1 MHVFGKEASLGSY
14 SIKVVK
20 TEGVC
25 SYSSFLTHLLLQMI
39 VLSDVTLRRGSQ
51 KLLSDVSISIHP
63 GYKVGLTGANGTG
76 KSSLFAM
83 LRGELGQDE
92 GEISIPPNW
101 VIAHVAQET
110 PSSDMTAL
118 NYVLQGDT
126 EYIKLHKQLETAE
139 GVHLGE
145 LHAQLD
151 AIDGYTTESR
161 AATLLHGLGF
171 SNQQINNEV
180 NSFSGG
186 WRMRLN
192 LAQALMCRSDLL
204 LLDEPT
210 NHLDLDAVIWLQD
223 WLIKYPGTLILISH
237 DREFL
242 DAVVKH
248 IAHIEHSKL
257 TLYTGNYSAFEKIR
271 SERLAQQQSA
281 FEKQQRERAH
291 MQAYVDRF
299 RAQATKAKQA
309 QSRLKA
315 LGRMEEI
322 SAAQADSPFHFKF
335 FEPQKLPERLL
346 NITDAAIGYGDTLI
360 VDQIKMQLIPGQRI
374 GLIGPN
380 GAGKSTLIKFLAGEL
395 EAKSGESWQAQDLK
409 IGYFAQHQ
417 LEQLRVDQSALEQL
431 RALDAL
437 GDGKAREQ
445 DLRNYLGGFGF
456 QGERVDEPV
465 EPFSGGEKARLVLAL
480 LVYQKP
486 NLLLLDE
493 PTNHLDLQMRHAL
506 SVALQGFAGA
516 MVVVSHDRHLLKTVT
531 DELVIVHDG
540 KAEAFAGDLDDYAIF
555 IKDAIKQSE
564 VVNSG
569 FTDNDA
575 PQELSRKEQRQQE
588 AMRRKQL
595 QPLSNKLKKLEKQL
609 DEFTAKKEKLEK
621 ELADP
626 DIYSDKNIQKLK
638 QCLQNM
644 SEVEKALEA
653 VEMDWMEAG
662 EAYQQALQEA

>member
-1 MHVFGKEASLGSY
+1 
-14 SIKVVK
+14 
-20 TEGVC
+20 
-25 SYSSFLTHLLLQMI
+25 MI
-39 VLSDVTLRRGSQ
+39 VLTDVTLRRGSQ
-51 KLLSDVSISIHP
+51 KLLSDVSLSIHP

-83 LRGELGQDE
+83 ILGELGQDE
-92 GEISIPPNW
+92 GSLSIPPNW

-110 PSSDMTAL
+110 PSSEISAL
-118 NYVLQGDT
+118 DYVLQGDS
-126 EYIKLHKQLETAE
+126 EYIELHKQLETAE
-139 GVHLGE
+139 GAHLGE

-171 SNQQINNEV
+171 SNQQTNQPV

-210 NHLDLDAVIWLQD
+210 NHLDLDAVIWLQN
-223 WLIKYPGTLILISH
+223 WLIQYAGTLLLISH

-242 DAVVKH
+242 DAVVRH
-248 IAHIEHSKL
+248 VAHIEHAKL
-257 TLYTGNYSAFEKIR
+257 TLYAGNYSAFEKIR
-271 SERLAQQQSA
+271 AERLAQQQSA
-281 FEKQQRERAH
+281 YEKQQRERAH

-315 LGRMEEI
+315 LNRMEEI
-322 SAAQADSPFHFKF
+322 SAAQVDSPFHFKF
-335 FEPQKLPERLL
+335 FEPEKLPERLL
-346 NITDAAIGYGDTLI
+346 NVTDTAIGYGEGEQQITI
-360 VDQIKMQLIPGQRI
+360 VDQLKLQLMPGQRI

-395 EAKSGESWQAQDLK
+395 KPQKGESWQAQDLK

-417 LEQLRVDQSALEQL
+417 LEQLKLDLSALEQL
-431 RALDAL
+431 RALD
-437 GDGKAREQ
+437 KVAREQ

-456 QGERVDEPV
+456 QGARVDEPV
-465 EPFSGGEKARLVLAL
+465 KPFSGGEKARLVLAL

-506 SVALQGFAGA
+506 SVALQGFEGA
-516 MVVVSHDRHLLKTVT
+516 MVIVSHDRHLLKTVT
-531 DELVIVHDG
+531 DELIIVHDG
-540 KAEAFAGDLDDYAIF
+540 KAEAFAGDLDDYAKYIAE
-555 IKDAIKQSE
+555 AIKQSE
-564 VVNSG
+564 LKDKETNSHSQEAT
-569 FTDNDA
+569 TDI
-575 PQELSRKEQRQQE
+575 SRKQQRKNE
-588 AMRRKQL
+588 AERRKQL
-595 QPLSNKLKKLEKQL
+595 QPLRNKIKKLEKKL
-609 DEFTAKKEKLEK
+609 DELTEKQTIIETK
-621 ELADP
+621 LADP
-626 DIYSDKNIQKLK
+626 DSYLEENKEELKKNLRLKSDID
-638 QCLQNM
+638 
-644 SEVEKALEA
+644 KALGT
-653 VEMDWMEAG
+653 VESDWMELSEEYEKAS
-662 EAYQQALQEA
+662 L

>member
-1 MHVFGKEASLGSY
+1 
-14 SIKVVK
+14 
-20 TEGVC
+20 
-25 SYSSFLTHLLLQMI
+25 MI
-39 VLSDVTLRRGSQ
+39 VLTDVTLRRGSQ
-51 KLLSDVSISIHP
+51 KLLSDVSLSIHP

-83 LRGELGQDE
+83 ILGELGQDE
-92 GEISIPPNW
+92 GSLSIPPNW

-110 PSSDMTAL
+110 PSSEISAL
-118 NYVLQGDT
+118 DYVLQGDS
-126 EYIKLHKQLETAE
+126 EYIELHKQLETAE
-139 GVHLGE
+139 GAHLGE

-171 SNQQINNEV
+171 SNQQTNQPV

-210 NHLDLDAVIWLQD
+210 NHLDLDAVIWLQN
-223 WLIKYPGTLILISH
+223 WLIQYAGTLLLISH

-242 DAVVKH
+242 DAVVRH
-248 IAHIEHSKL
+248 VAHIEHAKL
-257 TLYTGNYSAFEKIR
+257 TLYAGNYSAFEKIR
-271 SERLAQQQSA
+271 AERLAQQQSA
-281 FEKQQRERAH
+281 YEKQQRERAH

-315 LGRMEEI
+315 LNRMEEI
-322 SAAQADSPFHFKF
+322 SAAQVDSPFHFKF
-335 FEPQKLPERLL
+335 FEPEKLPERLL
-346 NITDAAIGYGDTLI
+346 NVTDTAIGYGEGEQQITI
-360 VDQIKMQLIPGQRI
+360 VDQLKLQLMPGQRI

-395 EAKSGESWQAQDLK
+395 KPQKGESWQAQDLK

-417 LEQLRVDQSALEQL
+417 LEQLKLDLSALEQL
-431 RALDAL
+431 RTLD
-437 GDGKAREQ
+437 KVAREQ

-456 QGERVDEPV
+456 QGARVDEPV
-465 EPFSGGEKARLVLAL
+465 KPFSGGEKARLVLAL

-506 SVALQGFAGA
+506 SVALQGFEGA
-516 MVVVSHDRHLLKTVT
+516 MVIVSHDRHLLKTVT
-531 DELVIVHDG
+531 DELIIVHDG
-540 KAEAFAGDLDDYAIF
+540 KAEAFAGDLDDYAKYIAE
-555 IKDAIKQSE
+555 AIKQSE
-564 VVNSG
+564 LKDKETNSHSQEAT
-569 FTDNDA
+569 TDI
-575 PQELSRKEQRQQE
+575 SRKQQRKNE
-588 AMRRKQL
+588 AERRKQL
-595 QPLSNKLKKLEKQL
+595 QPLRNKIKKLEKKL
-609 DEFTAKKEKLEK
+609 DELTEKQTIIETK
-621 ELADP
+621 LADP
-626 DIYSDKNIQKLK
+626 DSYLEENKEELKKNLRLKSDID
-638 QCLQNM
+638 
-644 SEVEKALEA
+644 KALGT
-653 VEMDWMEAG
+653 VESDWMELSEEYEKAS
-662 EAYQQALQEA
+662 L

>member
-1 MHVFGKEASLGSY
+1 
-14 SIKVVK
+14 
-20 TEGVC
+20 
-25 SYSSFLTHLLLQMI
+25 MI
-39 VLSDVTLRRGSQ
+39 TLSDISLRRGSQ
-51 KLLSDVSISIHP
+51 KLLSGVSLSIHP

-83 LRGELGQDE
+83 LLGELGQDE
-92 GEISIPPNW
+92 GTLSIPPNW

-110 PSSDMTAL
+110 PSSEMSAL
-118 NYVLQGDT
+118 EYVLQGDA
-126 EYIKLHKQLETAE
+126 EYIELHKQLQTAE
-139 GVHLGE
+139 GAHLGE

-171 SNQQINNEV
+171 SNEQIKNPV

-210 NHLDLDAVIWLQD
+210 NHLDLDAVIWLQN

-248 IAHIEHSKL
+248 IAHIEHAKL

-281 FEKQQRERAH
+281 YEKQQRERAH

-315 LGRMEEI
+315 LGRMQEI
-322 SAAQADSPFHFKF
+322 SAAQIDSPFHFKF
-335 FEPQKLPERLL
+335 FEPEKIPERLL
-346 NITDAAIGYGDTLI
+346 NVTDAAIGYDDGKQQTTIIDNL
-360 VDQIKMQLIPGQRI
+360 KLQLTPGQRI

-395 EAKSGESWQAQDLK
+395 KAQKGETWQAQDLK

-417 LEQLRVDQSALEQL
+417 LEQLDPDKTALEQL
-431 RALDAL
+431 RALDQV
-437 GDGKAREQ
+437 AREQ
-445 DLRNYLGGFGF
+445 ELRNYLGGFGF
-456 QGERVDEPV
+456 RGERVDEPV
-465 EPFSGGEKARLVLAL
+465 KPFSGGEKARLVLAL

-506 SVALQGFAGA
+506 SVALQGFSGA
-516 MVVVSHDRHLLKTVT
+516 MVIVSHDRHLLKTVT
-531 DELVIVHDG
+531 DELLIVHNG
-540 KAEAFAGDLDDYAIF
+540 KAEEFAGDLDDYARYIA
-555 IKDAIKQSE
+555 DAIRQSE
-564 VVNSG
+564 HTEATSD
-569 FTDNDA
+569 TSTPHKEA
-575 PQELSRKEQRQQE
+575 HKELSRKQQRQQE
-588 AMRRKQL
+588 AERRKQL
-595 QPLSNKLKKLEKQL
+595 QPLRNKIK
-609 DEFTAKKEKLEK
+609 KLEK
-621 ELADP
+621 ELDDLSEKQAKLEAILAEP
-626 DIYSDKNIQKLK
+626 DTYLEENREALKKNL
-638 QCLQNM
+638 L
-644 SEVEKALEA
+644 EKSRIDQALEI
-653 VEMDWMEAG
+653 VETEWMEAS
-662 EAYQQALQEA
+662 EEYETKAAD

>member
-1 MHVFGKEASLGSY
+1 
-14 SIKVVK
+14 
-20 TEGVC
+20 
-25 SYSSFLTHLLLQMI
+25 MI

-63 GYKVGLTGANGTG
+63 AYKVGLTGANGTG

-92 GEISIPPNW
+92 GDVSIPPNW
-101 VIAHVAQET
+101 VVAHVAQET

-118 NYVLQGDT
+118 EYVLQGDT
-126 EYIKLHKQLETAE
+126 EYIELHKQLETAE
-139 GVHLGE
+139 GAHLGE
-145 LHAQLD
+145 LHGQLD

-171 SNQQINNEV
+171 SSEQINNAV

-210 NHLDLDAVIWLQD
+210 NHLDLDAVIWLQN
-223 WLIKYPGTLILISH
+223 WLIQYAGTLILISH

-248 IAHIEHSKL
+248 IAHIEHAKL
-257 TLYTGNYSAFEKIR
+257 TLYSGNYSAFEKIR
-271 SERLAQQQSA
+271 AERLAQQQSA
-281 FEKQQRERAH
+281 YEKQQRERAH
-291 MQAYVDRF
+291 MQKYVDRF

-322 SAAQADSPFHFKF
+322 SAAQVDSPFHFTF
-335 FEPQKLPERLL
+335 FEPAKLPERLL
-346 NITDAAIGYGDTLI
+346 NVVDASIGYGDTVI
-360 VDQIKMQLIPGQRI
+360 VKNLKMQLMPGQRI

-395 EAKSGESWQAQDLK
+395 EAQSGETWQAQDLK

-417 LEQLRVDQSALEQL
+417 LEQLNVDQSALEQL
-431 RALDAL
+431 RALDKEINSAEP
-437 GDGKAREQ
+437 AREQ

-456 QGERVDEPV
+456 QGTRVDEPV
-465 EPFSGGEKARLVLAL
+465 KPFSGGEKARLVLAL

-506 SVALQGFAGA
+506 SVALQGFLGA
-516 MVVVSHDRHLLKTVT
+516 MVIVSHDRHLLKTVT
-531 DELVIVHDG
+531 DELVIVHDT
-540 KAEAFAGDLDDYAIF
+540 KAEVFDGDLDDYAKYIAEF
-555 IKDAIKQSE
+555 IKNTSE
-564 VVNSG
+564 S
-569 FTDNDA
+569 DA
-575 PQELSRKEQRQQE
+575 PQAQENQALSRKEQRQLDAE
-588 AMRRKQL
+588 RRKQL

-609 DEFTAKKEKLEK
+609 DELSKKKDELEKILAEPDSYLDENKEKLK
-621 ELADP
+621 
-626 DIYSDKNIQKLK
+626 KLLLK
-638 QCLQNM
+638 K
-644 SEVEKALEA
+644 SEVDKSLET

-662 EAYQQALQEA
+662 EAYEEASKGVAI

>member
-1 MHVFGKEASLGSY
+1 MLSY
-14 SIKVVK
+14 LSFN
-20 TEGVC
+20 VC
-25 SYSSFLTHLLLQMI
+25 NSPKMI

-92 GEISIPPNW
+92 GELSIPPNW
-101 VIAHVAQET
+101 VMAHVAQET
-110 PSSDMTAL
+110 PSSKATAMA
-118 NYVLQGDT
+118 YVLEGDQ
-126 EYIKLHKQLETAE
+126 EFVKLHKELETAE
-139 GVHLGE
+139 GEHLGE

-171 SNQQINNEV
+171 SQEQINNPV
-180 NSFSGG
+180 DSFSGG

-223 WLIKYPGTLILISH
+223 WLIKYAGTLILISH

-242 DAVVKH
+242 DAVVRH
-248 IAHIEHSKL
+248 IAHIEHAKL
-257 TLYTGNYSAFEKIR
+257 TLYTGNYTAFEKIR
-271 SERLAQQQSA
+271 AERLAQQQSA

-291 MQAYVDRF
+291 MQRYVDRF

-315 LGRMEEI
+315 LERMEEI
-322 SAAQADSPFHFKF
+322 SAAAVDSPFSFRF
-335 FEPQKLPERLL
+335 FEPEKLPERLL
-346 NITDAAIGYGDTLI
+346 NIVDASIGYGDGSKQVTI
-360 VDQIKMQLIPGQRI
+360 VSDVKLQLMPSQRI

-380 GAGKSTLIKFLAGEL
+380 GAGKSTLIKYLAGEL
-395 EAKSGESWQAQDLK
+395 QSQTSESWQAQDLK

-417 LEQLRVDQSALEQL
+417 LEQLDLDQSALEQL
-431 RALDAL
+431 RSLD
-437 GDGKAREQ
+437 DDINSNNKAREQ
-445 DLRNYLGGFGF
+445 DLRNYLGSFGF

-465 EPFSGGEKARLVLAL
+465 KPFSGGEKARLVLAL

-506 SVALQGFAGA
+506 SVALQGFEGA
-516 MVVVSHDRHLLKTVT
+516 MVIVSHDRHLLKTVT
-531 DELVIVHDG
+531 DELIIVHDG
-540 KAEAFAGDLDDYAIF
+540 KAEAFNGDLDDYALF
-555 IKDAIKQSE
+555 IKEAFKTDE
-564 VVNSG
+564 VLNNIEKPVTN
-569 FTDNDA
+569 
-575 PQELSRKEQRQQE
+575 ELSKKEQRQLDAE
-588 AMRRKQL
+588 RRKQL
-595 QPLSNKLKKLEKQL
+595 QPLSSKLKKLEKQL
-609 DEFTAKKEKLEK
+609 DELTEKSDQLEK
-621 ELADP
+621 ALADP
-626 DIYSDKNIQKLK
+626 DIYSEQNKEKLK
-638 QCLQNM
+638 KTLLSK
-644 SEVEKALEA
+644 SEIDKSLASVEA
-653 VEMDWMEAG
+653 DWMMIG
-662 EAYQQALQEA
+662 EEYETAMQSTT

>member
-1 MHVFGKEASLGSY
+1 
-14 SIKVVK
+14 
-20 TEGVC
+20 
-25 SYSSFLTHLLLQMI
+25 MI
-39 VLSDVTLRRGSQ
+39 VLTDVTLRRGSQ
-51 KLLSDVSISIHP
+51 KLLSDVSLSIHP

-83 LRGELGQDE
+83 ILGELGQDE
-92 GEISIPPNW
+92 GSLSIPPNW

-110 PSSDMTAL
+110 PSSEISAL
-118 NYVLQGDT
+118 DYVLQGDS
-126 EYIKLHKQLETAE
+126 EYIELHKQLETAE
-139 GVHLGE
+139 GAHLGE

-171 SNQQINNEV
+171 SNQQTNQPV

-210 NHLDLDAVIWLQD
+210 NHLDLDAVIWLQN
-223 WLIKYPGTLILISH
+223 WLIQYAGTLLLISH

-242 DAVVKH
+242 DAVVRH
-248 IAHIEHSKL
+248 VAHIEHAKL
-257 TLYTGNYSAFEKIR
+257 TLYAGNYSAFEKIR
-271 SERLAQQQSA
+271 AERLAQQQSA
-281 FEKQQRERAH
+281 YEKQQRERAH

-315 LGRMEEI
+315 LNRMEEI
-322 SAAQADSPFHFKF
+322 SAAQVDSPFHFKF
-335 FEPQKLPERLL
+335 FEPEKLPERLL
-346 NITDAAIGYGDTLI
+346 NVTDTAIGYGEGEQQITI
-360 VDQIKMQLIPGQRI
+360 VDQLKLQLMPGQRI

-395 EAKSGESWQAQDLK
+395 KPQKGESWQAQDLK

-417 LEQLRVDQSALEQL
+417 LEQLKLDLSALEQL
-431 RALDAL
+431 RALD
-437 GDGKAREQ
+437 KVAREQ

-456 QGERVDEPV
+456 QGARVDEPV
-465 EPFSGGEKARLVLAL
+465 KPFSGGEKARLVLAL

-506 SVALQGFAGA
+506 SVALQGFEGA
-516 MVVVSHDRHLLKTVT
+516 MVIVSHDRHLLKTVT
-531 DELVIVHDG
+531 DELIIVHDG
-540 KAEAFAGDLDDYAIF
+540 KAEAFAGDLDDYAKYIAE
-555 IKDAIKQSE
+555 AIKQSE
-564 VVNSG
+564 LKDKETNSHSQEAN
-569 FTDNDA
+569 TDI
-575 PQELSRKEQRQQE
+575 SRKQQRKNE
-588 AMRRKQL
+588 AERRKQL
-595 QPLSNKLKKLEKQL
+595 QPLRNKIKKLEKKL
-609 DEFTAKKEKLEK
+609 DELTEKKTIIEAK
-621 ELADP
+621 LADP
-626 DIYSDKNIQKLK
+626 DSYLEENKEELKKNLRLKSDID
-638 QCLQNM
+638 
-644 SEVEKALEA
+644 KALGT
-653 VEMDWMEAG
+653 VESDWMELSEEYEKAS
-662 EAYQQALQEA
+662 L

>member
-1 MHVFGKEASLGSY
+1 
-14 SIKVVK
+14 
-20 TEGVC
+20 
-25 SYSSFLTHLLLQMI
+25 MI

-83 LRGELGQDE
+83 LLGELGQDE
-92 GEISIPPNW
+92 GNLSIPPNW
-101 VIAHVAQET
+101 VVAHVAQET
-110 PSSDMTAL
+110 PSSTISAL
-118 NYVLQGDT
+118 DYVLQGDV
-126 EYIKLHKQLETAE
+126 EYINLHKQLESAE
-139 GVHLGE
+139 GEHLGE

-161 AATLLHGLGF
+161 AATLLHGLGY
-171 SNQQINNEV
+171 SNNQINNPV

-210 NHLDLDAVIWLQD
+210 NHLDLDAVIWLQT
-223 WLIKYPGTLILISH
+223 WLIQYAGTLVLISH

-242 DAVVKH
+242 DAVVRH
-248 IAHIEHSKL
+248 IAHIEHAKL
-257 TLYTGNYSAFEKIR
+257 TLYTGNYSGFEKIR

-322 SAAQADSPFHFKF
+322 SAAQIDSPFHFQF
-335 FEPQKLPERLL
+335 FEPEKLPERLL
-346 NITDAAIGYGDTLI
+346 NVVDASIGYGEGADKI
-360 VDQIKMQLIPGQRI
+360 VIVENLKMQLMPSQRI

-395 EAKSGESWQAQDLK
+395 KAQAGESWEAQDLK

-417 LEQLRVDQSALEQL
+417 LEQLNLDLSALEQL
-431 RALDAL
+431 RALD
-437 GDGKAREQ
+437 KEAREQ

-465 EPFSGGEKARLVLAL
+465 KPFSGGEKARLVLAL

-516 MVVVSHDRHLLKTVT
+516 MVIVSHDRHLLKTVT

-540 KAEAFAGDLDDYAIF
+540 KAEAFDGDLDDYAKYISDF
-555 IKDAIKQSE
+555 IKDEASSVAEPSADVKTSK
-564 VVNSG
+564 
-569 FTDNDA
+569 
-575 PQELSRKEQRQQE
+575 KEQRQQE
-588 AMRRKQL
+588 AERRKQL
-595 QPLSNKLKKLEKQL
+595 QPLRNKLKKLEKQL
-609 DEFTAKKEKLEK
+609 DELTESQAKLEAT
-621 ELADP
+621 LADP
-626 DIYSDKNIQKLK
+626 DIYLEQNKDKLKKLLLEKSSVDKNLDQVESEWMELGEEYEEKLK
-638 QCLQNM
+638 
-644 SEVEKALEA
+644 
-653 VEMDWMEAG
+653 G
-662 EAYQQALQEA
+662 E

>member
-1 MHVFGKEASLGSY
+1 
-14 SIKVVK
+14 
-20 TEGVC
+20 
-25 SYSSFLTHLLLQMI
+25 MI

-63 GYKVGLTGANGTG
+63 AYKVGLTGANGTG

-83 LRGELGQDE
+83 LQNELGQDE
-92 GEISIPPNW
+92 GELSIPPNW

-110 PSSDMTAL
+110 PSSDISAL
-118 NYVLQGDT
+118 DYVLQGDQ
-126 EYIKLHKQLETAE
+126 EYIALHKQLETAE
-139 GVHLGE
+139 GEHLGE

-151 AIDGYTTESR
+151 VIDGYTTESR

-171 SNQQINNEV
+171 PADQINNPV

-210 NHLDLDAVIWLQD
+210 NHLDLDAVIWLQS
-223 WLIKYPGTLILISH
+223 WLIQYPGTLILISH

-242 DAVVKH
+242 DAVVKY
-248 IAHIEHSKL
+248 IAHIEHAKL
-257 TLYTGNYSAFEKIR
+257 NLYTGNYTAFEKIR

-315 LGRMEEI
+315 LARMETI
-322 SAAQADSPFHFKF
+322 SAAQIDSPFNFKF
-335 FEPQKLPERLL
+335 FEPEKLPERLL
-346 NITDAAIGYGDTLI
+346 NVIDADIGYGDTII
-360 VDQIKMQLIPGQRI
+360 VKKAKMQLMPGQRI

-395 EAKSGESWQAQDLK
+395 EATSGESWQAQDLK

-417 LEQLRVDQSALEQL
+417 LEQLNLDLSALEQL
-431 RALDAL
+431 RALDK
-437 GDGKAREQ
+437 KAREQ

-456 QGERVDEPV
+456 QGERVDEAV
-465 EPFSGGEKARLVLAL
+465 KPFSGGEKARLVLAL
-480 LVYQKP
+480 LIYQKP

-506 SVALQGFAGA
+506 SVALQGFSGA
-516 MVVVSHDRHLLKTVT
+516 MVIVSHDRHLLKTVT
-531 DELVIVHDG
+531 DELVIVHDA
-540 KAEAFAGDLDDYAIF
+540 KAESFDGDLDDYALY

-564 VVNSG
+564 TNVTDTSG
-569 FTDNDA
+569 DSK
-575 PQELSRKEQRQQE
+575 ELSKKEQRQLDAQ
-588 AMRRKQL
+588 RRKEL
-595 QPLSNKLKKLEKQL
+595 QPLRNKLKKLERQL
-609 DEFTAKKEKLEK
+609 DEFTTKKDALEK
-621 ELADP
+621 ALADP
-626 DIYSDKNIQKLK
+626 DIYLDKNKAKLK
-638 QCLQNM
+638 QCLFDKG
-644 SEVEKALEA
+644 EVDKLLED
-653 VEMDWMEAG
+653 VEMEWMETG
-662 EAYQQALQEA
+662 EVYEEAASN